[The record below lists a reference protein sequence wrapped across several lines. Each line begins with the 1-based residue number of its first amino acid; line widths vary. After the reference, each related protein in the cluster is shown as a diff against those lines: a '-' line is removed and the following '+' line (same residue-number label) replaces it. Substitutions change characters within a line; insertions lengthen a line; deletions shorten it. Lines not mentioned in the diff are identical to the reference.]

1 MFRRNVQRS
10 SGELPEQAISQKSRS
25 HANGV
30 FRGIGERPNKQRT
43 PDAAKAVIGQFPA
56 SVMTL
61 ALLAGYSQP
70 HKKRI
75 DAIKIVYLPS

>member
-30 FRGIGERPNKQRT
+30 FRGIGERPNKQKTVR
-43 PDAAKAVIGQFPA
+43 PRENGCRAV
-56 SVMTL
+56 
-61 ALLAGYSQP
+61 
-70 HKKRI
+70 
-75 DAIKIVYLPS
+75 